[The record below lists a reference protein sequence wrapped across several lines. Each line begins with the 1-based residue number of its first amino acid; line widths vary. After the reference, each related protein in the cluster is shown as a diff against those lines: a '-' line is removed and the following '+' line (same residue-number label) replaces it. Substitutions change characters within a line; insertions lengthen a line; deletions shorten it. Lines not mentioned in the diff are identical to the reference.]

1 MPVHAEDVYE
11 DLDEADDE
19 DIEDAVLGEDDFSE
33 RRRRRVGRANGA
45 RNGYNKPRIE
55 KSFATQA
62 QLQQVSDKIAK
73 DIRALDSTVR
83 SVQTAARRNQGSL
96 NQSLQMMAL
105 LPLLTKKTA
114 TVSSTGTLP
123 ANTKVVVDD
132 NDTLTTML
140 PLMMMM
146 QAPGMTYSANGQ
158 SQSQSQSMG
167 GMDPMMMMMMVMVI
181 SDSNKKGASA

>member
-1 MPVHAEDVYE
+1 MPLHAEDVYE

-19 DIEDAVLGEDDFSE
+19 TVEDALLGEDDLSE
-33 RRRRRVGRANGA
+33 RRRRRG

-62 QLQQVSDKIAK
+62 QLQQVSERIAK
-73 DIRALDSTVR
+73 DIRALDANVR
-83 SVQTAARRNQGSL
+83 SLQTAARRSQGNM
-96 NQSLQMMAL
+96 NQSMQMMAL

-114 TVSSTGTLP
+114 TVSSTGALP
-123 ANTKVVVDD
+123 AGAKVVVDD

-146 QAPGMTYSANGQ
+146 SMPGSAQLTNGQ
-158 SQSQSQSMG
+158 SQG
-167 GMDPMMMMMMVMVI
+167 GMDPMMMMMMVLMM
-181 SDSNKKGASA
+181 SESNKKSGASA